1 MATVAAPSVPSEQRI
16 VLQNVAWETYE
27 RLLADH
33 LDSSSP
39 RFAYDRGV
47 LEIVS
52 PSTEHEERNR
62 TLASIVEVVAEE
74 TATPFRNVGSMTFR
88 RQDLERGFEPDS
100 AFYVQHAPLVRGKRQ
115 IDLAVD
121 SPPDLVIEIDITSSS
136 LNKLPLYARMGVLEV
151 WRDDGERLHVLL
163 RRPTGDGYDEA
174 VASRALPLLTTEVL
188 THFVAQSQSLERH
201 DWLRMVRAWARVRA
215 EAQDQKR

>member
-1 MATVAAPSVPSEQRI
+1 
-16 VLQNVAWETYE
+16 VAWETYE

-33 LDSSSP
+33 LDRSSP

-74 TATPFRNVGSMTFR
+74 TSTNFRNVGSMTFR

-100 AFYVQHAPLVRGKRQ
+100 AFYVQHVPLVRGKRQ

-121 SPPDLVIEIDITSSS
+121 PPPDLVIEIDVTNSS
-136 LNKLPLYARMGVLEV
+136 LNKLPLYARLGVLEV
-151 WRDDGERLHVLL
+151 WRDDGTRLRVLL
-163 RRPTGDGYDEA
+163 RRPGGDGYEEA
-174 VASRALPLLTTEVL
+174 AASRTLPLLTSDVL
-188 THFVAQSQSLERH
+188 TRFVDESQTLER
-201 DWLRMVRAWARVRA
+201 DAWLRMVRRWVRVRA
-215 EAQDQKR
+215 EAKDEAP